1 VSTSFKVARS
11 VFRGTDEEDSFKSL
25 LTAVGI
31 PVVVVS
37 FVKTPNALLIEIEL
51 SGDESKLFRI
61 LTDLGYPIDVIGVS
75 QEGRGGAVT
84 IKGIES
90 DSQRPDDAALLKQ
103 QTFRPIGQFPVSV
116 VESSAVVDRLPTQ
129 MQPGALEKKQPPELP
144 TRPTTRPPTPVLSMQ
159 PSSSAVATFGSSV
172 VRVTPPPVK
181 VRVNNDLPAG
191 GKKASK
197 IPPPLITIKAR
208 DSAPSGIGMS
218 AGSPL
223 PSPDISAVERVAPVS
238 FTAPRR
244 TVPPKSMPSAQPRV
258 SESSLS
264 RSTDNESDISKNS
277 SSSVDD
283 LPEMAEFQLNTGV
296 SESSDES
303 NDQKKVLLV
312 AGVLTA
318 VLVTIGSVLI
328 YRDGLF
334 EAYKQL
340 SVRFMPAKNLT
351 VGANL
356 SSSETSAFKS
366 AVSQESNPEAQTK
379 VLRQQSD
386 ISRASR
392 RSQTS
397 TSSNSPAITTE
408 NNGPV
413 TEEPEEPTPS
423 TDSPVSLSA
432 EGGDTDSPVTAE
444 ASPKSVSAEL
454 DRSRTVPFS
463 AYRERHLREDFA
475 IRRGTVREEEY
486 DTKLPITLSLC
497 LNIDGSVSSVNV
509 VKDGDNSSRV
519 LRLVNKWAN
528 TTLWRWKDG
537 SPTAMQCGITL
548 TVL

>member
-1 VSTSFKVARS
+1 VGTSFKVARS

-25 LTAVGI
+25 LAAVGI

-37 FVKTPNALLIEIEL
+37 FVKTPNALLVEVEL

-61 LTDLGYPIDVIGVS
+61 LTDLGYPVDVIGVS
-75 QEGRGGAVT
+75 QEVRGGAVT
-84 IKGIES
+84 IKGLQS
-90 DSQRPDDAALLKQ
+90 DSQRSSDAAPLEQ
-103 QTFRPIGQFPVSV
+103 QPSRPIDQSLASV
-116 VESSAVVDRLPTQ
+116 DESRADVNRLPTRRRSVV
-129 MQPGALEKKQPPELP
+129 LENKQPPELP
-144 TRPTTRPPTPVLSMQ
+144 TRPTVRPPTPVLSMQ
-159 PSSSAVATFGSSV
+159 PSSSAVATSESSV
-172 VRVTPPPVK
+172 VGVMPPPVK
-181 VRVNNDLPAG
+181 VRANNDLPAG
-191 GKKASK
+191 EKKESK
-197 IPPPLITIKAR
+197 MPPPLINIKVR

-218 AGSPL
+218 AGSPP
-223 PSPDISAVERVAPVS
+223 PSPDISAVERIAPVS

-244 TVPPKSMPSAQPRV
+244 TVPPKPMPSAQPRV
-258 SESSLS
+258 AESSLS

-277 SSSVDD
+277 SSSVED
-283 LPEMAEFQLNTGV
+283 LSEVAEFQLNTEV
-296 SESSDES
+296 SESGDES
-303 NDQKKVLLV
+303 NGQKKVLLI
-312 AGVLTA
+312 AGALTA
-318 VLVTIGSVLI
+318 VLVTISSTFF
-328 YRDGLF
+328 YRDGVF

-340 SVRFMPAKNLT
+340 SARFMPAKNLS
-351 VGANL
+351 VGADL
-356 SSSETSAFKS
+356 SSSETSAFRR

-379 VLRQQSD
+379 VLRQRSD
-386 ISRASR
+386 ISRASG
-392 RSQTS
+392 RSEAS

-423 TDSPVSLSA
+423 TDSPVLLSA

-454 DRSRTVPFS
+454 DRSRTMSFS

-475 IRRGTVREEEY
+475 IRRGTIREEEY
-486 DTKLPITLSLC
+486 ETKLPITLSLC
-497 LNIDGSVSSVNV
+497 LNIDGSVSSVDV

-548 TVL
+548 TVM